1 MSEMINKLSQEV
13 NNAVTESMSDVQ
25 DYVNITLQKEYYRCG
40 YECFNRSK
48 GEIQRCVERCAAP
61 VQRAGAILDSE
72 LNKFQE
78 RMSRSLLVCRD
89 RVEAGGGSVE
99 DDEGKLREL
108 ETCMEFSVREQLKTL
123 PRLAEHIKSQI
134 TNQSRS

>member
-89 RVEAGGGSVE
+89 RVEAEGGSVE

-108 ETCMEFSVREQLKTL
+108 ETCMEVSVQEQLKTL

>member
-1 MSEMINKLSQEV
+1 
-13 NNAVTESMSDVQ
+13 
-25 DYVNITLQKEYYRCG
+25 
-40 YECFNRSK
+40 
-48 GEIQRCVERCAAP
+48 
-61 VQRAGAILDSE
+61 
-72 LNKFQE
+72 
-78 RMSRSLLVCRD
+78 MSRSLLVCRD

-108 ETCMEFSVREQLKTL
+108 ETCMEVSVQEQLKTL